1 MINIQ
6 KIDHIGLRVHDKDR
20 SIQFY
25 KSLGFKLI
33 TDIGFENGH
42 PVMMQNDAGIVLNI
56 LGPSSEEK
64 DENILMDIESKQYAG
79 YTHIALKVAS
89 IIDAENHFNEKG
101 YEITERFDFKGM
113 KAIFIRDPD
122 RNVIEF
128 DEYEGND
135 PASRVIS
142 HTH

>member
-1 MINIQ
+1 MLTIQ
-6 KIDHIGLRVHDKDR
+6 KIDHIGIRVRNKKR

-25 KSLGFKLI
+25 ESLGFMLI

-56 LGPSSEEK
+56 LGPSSESN
-64 DENILMDIESKQYAG
+64 DENILMDIKDKQYAG
-79 YTHIALKVAS
+79 YTHIALKVSS
-89 IIDAENHFNEKG
+89 IIGAENYFYEKG
-101 YEITERFDFKGM
+101 YEITERFNFKGM
-113 KAIFIRDPD
+113 SAIFIRDPD

-135 PASRVIS
+135 PASRIIS